1 VTQDPP
7 NLLSEDETPPALPQR
22 PVAEVVER
30 APPPQVQSAPE
41 PEAISDFWTTDDIQ
55 QQRALEQEQQ
65 RLKEQME
72 AELLQQQMMAMQQQR
87 EFDERQRLQAEQQR
101 LAEEQLLRD
110 QFHRQAQGHAAEL
123 ERQLLELKGQQ
134 NNNLLLLESY
144 DNVRCVRNM
153 LMYLRANLELESES
167 FGK

>member
-1 VTQDPP
+1 M
-7 NLLSEDETPPALPQR
+7 R
-22 PVAEVVER
+22 K
-30 APPPQVQSAPE
+30 
-41 PEAISDFWTTDDIQ
+41 
-55 QQRALEQEQQ
+55 QRALEQEQQ
-65 RLKEQME
+65 PLKEQTK
-72 AELLQQQMMAMQQQR
+72 AELLQQQMMAMQQQQ

-101 LAEEQLLRD
+101 LAGD

-134 NNNLLLLESY
+134 NNNLLLLKSY